1 MSKIINIL
9 KEKKS
14 IPLDQFINI
23 ALYDK
28 KFGYYMKKNP
38 FGEKGDFVTSPL
50 ISNLFGEMLA
60 VWCVSFWE
68 HLGKPSKILL
78 VELGPGDGTLCKD
91 LLNTFKKFK
100 YFYNSLEINLLEI
113 SNKLKVI
120 QKKKLIIRKL
130 SGLKKYRK

>member
-1 MSKIINIL
+1 
-9 KEKKS
+9 
-14 IPLDQFINI
+14 
-23 ALYDK
+23 
-28 KFGYYMKKNP
+28 
-38 FGEKGDFVTSPL
+38 
-50 ISNLFGEMLA
+50 MLA

-113 SNKLKVI
+113 SNKLKSI
-120 QKKKLIIRKL
+120 QKTKISDKKVKWIKEIKKINYGPVIFLGNEL
-130 SGLKKYRK
+130 SMGN